1 MDRYPD
7 QKRAVH
13 YLYPPVEP
21 FDQRMID
28 AGQGH
33 RIYAEQ
39 SGNPNGIPVI
49 VCHGGP
55 GGGTSP
61 AMRRYFDPGIY
72 RVILFDQR
80 GCGRSRPHASCED
93 NTTWHM
99 VADMEMI
106 RDVSR
111 QLERASQHPVNLT
124 SPERANY
131 HLLVLNEDDRR
142 GIEPTLRKLIP
153 GIDDNMIRFLTGLS
167 RSTYCLVLA
176 FSTGDNP
183 VYNQALALVR
193 SEHPDL
199 LRQSC
204 YHEEL
209 AQGMGLAN
217 DSPRA
222 RPSVFNDDEE
232 FALLTSH
239 DELLLRILYDPRL
252 RPGMTPE
259 QARPVVVEIV
269 EELTG
274 GSV

>member
-1 MDRYPD
+1 MQRYYTRVED
-7 QKRAVH
+7 SLVSRGLLRTDDGQVDAKYTSRELVDNFVQIA
-13 YLYPPVEP
+13 LYDEYVT
-21 FDQRMID
+21 
-28 AGQGH
+28 
-33 RIYAEQ
+33 
-39 SGNPNGIPVI
+39 SGNAIIARPTKSRLRRWE
-49 VCHGGP
+49 GP
-55 GGGTSP
+55 IRLGVTFGAHVTQAQQS
-61 AMRRYFDPGIY
+61 
-72 RVILFDQR
+72 Q
-80 GCGRSRPHASCED
+80 
-93 NTTWHM
+93 
-99 VADMEMI
+99 DMEMI